1 VTGPVRV
8 LLADD
13 QALVRD
19 GFRSILERETGLDVV
34 GEAADGVEA
43 LELTARLRPDVVL
56 MDIRMP
62 RMDGLEATRRL
73 LARPE
78 SPRVLVLTTFDRNDW
93 VYEALRAG
101 ASGFLLKDV
110 RGPQLVNAVRTVAA
124 GETMLAPAIT
134 RRFIEDYLSR
144 HGREP
149 DPGDHGLSEREEEV
163 LRRIALGLSNAEI
176 AAEMFLG
183 VSTVKT
189 YVNRLLTKLD
199 LRDRTQA
206 AVWAYEHGI
215 VRPGQVEPLLGR
227 SQP

>member
-19 GFRSILERETGLDVV
+19 GFRSILDREADVDVV
-34 GEAADGVEA
+34 GEAADGIEA
-43 LELTARLRPDVVL
+43 LDLAARLRPHVVL

-78 SPRVLVLTTFDRNDW
+78 PPRVLVLTTFDRNDW

-110 RGPQLVNAVRTVAA
+110 RGPQLVHAVRTVAA

-149 DPGDHGLSEREEEV
+149 EPDEHGLSEREEEV
-163 LRRIALGLSNAEI
+163 LRRIALGRSNAEI
-176 AAEMFLG
+176 ASEMFLG

-206 AVWAYEHGI
+206 AVWAYEHAI
-215 VRPGQVEPLLGR
+215 VRPGQASSAHE
-227 SQP
+227 

>member
-1 VTGPVRV
+1 MTGPVRV

-19 GFRSILERETGLDVV
+19 GFRSILDREADVDVV
-34 GEAADGVEA
+34 GEAADGIEA
-43 LELTARLRPDVVL
+43 LDLAARLRPHVVL

-78 SPRVLVLTTFDRNDW
+78 PPRVLVLTTFDRNDW

-110 RGPQLVNAVRTVAA
+110 RGPQLVHAVRTVAA

-149 DPGDHGLSEREEEV
+149 EPDEHGLSEREEEV
-163 LRRIALGLSNAEI
+163 LRRIALGRSNAEI
-176 AAEMFLG
+176 ASEMFLG

-206 AVWAYEHGI
+206 AVWAYEHAI
-215 VRPGQVEPLLGR
+215 VRPGQASSAHE
-227 SQP
+227 

>member
-1 VTGPVRV
+1 MSDGLIRV

-19 GFRSILERETGLDVV
+19 GFRSILDREPDIEVV

-43 LELTARLRPDVVL
+43 VELSERLSPDVVL

-62 RMDGLEATRRL
+62 RLDGLDATRRVL
-73 LARPE
+73 SRPG

-110 RGPQLVNAVRTVAA
+110 RGPQLVAAVRTVAR
-124 GETMLAPAIT
+124 GEAMLAPTIT
-134 RRFIEDYLSR
+134 RRLIEEYLAR
-144 HGREP
+144 HRTTEP
-149 DPGDHGLSEREEEV
+149 SPPDHGLSQREVDV
-163 LRRIALGLSNAEI
+163 LRQIALGRSNTEI
-176 AAEMFLG
+176 AAELFLG

-206 AVWAYEHGI
+206 AIWAYEHGI
-215 VRPGQVEPLLGR
+215 ARPGDAG
-227 SQP
+227 